1 MQTSIEWLRDKLAE
15 EFRFYFSDN
24 IFKAAKDLHKQETIK
39 FAEDYTNNCVTGG
52 YDGEVVK
59 LKSAEEYYNKTF
71 KK

>member
-24 IFKAAKDLHKQETIK
+24 IFEEAKEIHKQEIIE
-39 FAEDYTNNCVTGG
+39 A
-52 YDGEVVK
+52 YDNIVVDDSGNILSGEQ
-59 LKSAEEYYNKTF
+59 YYETTF

>member
-1 MQTSIEWLRDKLAE
+1 METSIQWLRDKLAE

-24 IFKAAKDLHKQETIK
+24 IFEAAKDLHKQQTIK